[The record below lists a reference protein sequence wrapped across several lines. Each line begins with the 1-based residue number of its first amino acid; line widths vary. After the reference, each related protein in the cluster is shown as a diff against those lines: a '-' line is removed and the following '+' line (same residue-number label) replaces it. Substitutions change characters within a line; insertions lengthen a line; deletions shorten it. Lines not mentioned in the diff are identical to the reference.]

1 MKITFINSF
10 VQLMV
15 ASAFRVKDKQSSI
28 ARIIR
33 KSIFYLAQYTLEN
46 SVNTLFGIFPKIIFV
61 TIMFC
66 FFMMFL
72 SSCNSEHKGLTLQQ
86 KCIVSKIMEDNN
98 LTNNELLFFNDS
110 LLIFKKTD
118 KVNLSTFLTIPYP
131 FPKFYYQGPVF
142 DFDSLSTSLN
152 HLNYIKISN
161 TSQNVFDYSYL
172 SNFEGIE
179 YLFLT
184 NVKKDELLSLRESK
198 IPVLILYGDEKYYF
212 PANNFYKIIK
222 NARNLAISNIV
233 LTGNS
238 MHWELEALSNLRLV
252 GNYQPYFIESFY
264 MPNLKVIE
272 LYNMKLNIDI
282 IKHILN
288 HHNNISL
295 NIWACEIES
304 LQLLETLNTS
314 MIKFT
319 INESIINK
327 ENNNEFIYSLT
338 NIDEYQQI
346 SQ

>member
-1 MKITFINSF
+1 M
-10 VQLMV
+10 
-15 ASAFRVKDKQSSI
+15 
-28 ARIIR
+28 
-33 KSIFYLAQYTLEN
+33 
-46 SVNTLFGIFPKIIFV
+46 
-61 TIMFC
+61 
-66 FFMMFL
+66 
-72 SSCNSEHKGLTLQQ
+72 
-86 KCIVSKIMEDNN
+86 
-98 LTNNELLFFNDS
+98 
-110 LLIFKKTD
+110 
-118 KVNLSTFLTIPYP
+118 
-131 FPKFYYQGPVF
+131 
-142 DFDSLSTSLN
+142 
-152 HLNYIKISN
+152 
-161 TSQNVFDYSYL
+161 
-172 SNFEGIE
+172 
-179 YLFLT
+179 
-184 NVKKDELLSLRESK
+184 SLRESK

-295 NIWACEIES
+295 NIWAYEIES